1 MKNKAPCQITHTRDV
16 SARTQLSVLR
26 AAEGVQVPFAVHH
39 HAELSPTGHLHQGL
53 AVVGNLE
60 GREEEDD
67 EEGL

>member
-1 MKNKAPCQITHTRDV
+1 M